1 MTIRAAQSQA
11 GGADFKA
18 PVMRPHRWNVRVG
31 VAAE

>member
-11 GGADFKA
+11 GEADFKA
-18 PVMRPHRWNVRVG
+18 PLGCQAQRNVRVG